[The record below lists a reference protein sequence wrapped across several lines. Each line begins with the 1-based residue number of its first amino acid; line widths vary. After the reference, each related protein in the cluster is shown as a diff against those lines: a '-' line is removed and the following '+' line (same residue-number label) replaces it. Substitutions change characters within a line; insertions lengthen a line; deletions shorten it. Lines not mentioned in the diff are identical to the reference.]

1 MSVLY
6 RPDSSLLS
14 SALLSSLL
22 WSELAGVR
30 KVVVQVYNNTPLL
43 SQDDN
48 IVDTMIKND
57 IEVRFGQQTD
67 GEGNS
72 LCDQQL
78 RERLS
83 RFLLYS
89 QYQVEE
95 DDIILVSDS
104 NVFLSRPHYINVLQ
118 SGHQAWMFLSE
129 LIFYLNRPWN
139 QIMALTVNTWR
150 SSNYKDRL
158 D

>member
-6 RPDSSLLS
+6 RPESSLLS

-48 IVDTMIKND
+48 IVDIMVNNN

-67 GEGNS
+67 GERNS
-72 LCDQQL
+72 LCDQPL

-83 RFLLYS
+83 RFLVYS
-89 QYQVEE
+89 QVQLEE
-95 DDIILVSDS
+95 DDIILVADS

-129 LIFYLNRPWN
+129 LIFYLNQPWN
-139 QIMALTVNTWR
+139 QIMALRVNTWR
-150 SSNYKDRL
+150 SSNNKNNSF
-158 D
+158 